1 MVNEMSHERKD
12 GLTHL
17 KDEAR
22 TPPALFKRLDERFC
36 FDCDA
41 AATEDNT
48 LCNTF
53 FARHFSNKENPLELH
68 KIPFETD
75 AITADWCS
83 HLRIGCRTFYCNP
96 PYSRGNIDKFVA
108 KAYSESLKGAIVV
121 MLLPADVSTA
131 WFRDYCM
138 MAAEWIIIKG
148 KVHFNN
154 PDGTP
159 MIGSPKF
166 GSIAVVFDA
175 EARRKHGLVVSEMDW
190 R

>member
-1 MVNEMSHERKD
+1 MSHERKD
-12 GLTHL
+12 GLTYL

-22 TPPALFKRLDERFC
+22 TPPSLFKRLDERFH
-36 FDCDA
+36 FAID
-41 AATEDNT
+41 
-48 LCNTF
+48 LCCTRQNCLCHAGVFKGTTNSLVSDWKR
-53 FARHFSNKENPLELH
+53 AIELSALQGY
-68 KIPFETD
+68 D
-75 AITADWCS
+75 Y
-83 HLRIGCRTFYCNP
+83 LIGYCNP
-96 PYSRGNIDKFVA
+96 PYSRGNIYKFVA
-108 KAYSESLKGAIVV
+108 KAYSESRKGAIVV
-121 MLLPADVSTA
+121 MLLPADISTA

-148 KVHFNN
+148 RVHFNN

-159 MIGSPKF
+159 MVGSPKF